1 MNRHLILALPVL
13 ACLAPGL
20 ARADAD
26 LLVARALGDEL
37 VPVPVAL
44 AATPHGLVVA
54 GAGAQRWSVAGE
66 PASDLRIT
74 DDIDD
79 VTALGEGLVFIGPAG
94 LVAVDPVGAVAWQ
107 ISVDDLG
114 SRDDDT
120 RWRIA
125 ADPRTVAVL
134 ADDTIH
140 TFTADGQAR
149 ARWSS
154 DASLTA
160 IAVADDLVVVT
171 GQREVSCDD
180 EPRAV
185 PVLVATSASGAPRWS
200 AYDHRT
206 TTLCAAGPTVAASAR
221 GVDVAIGGDGLV
233 YLLAEADG
241 PESPLRAD
249 PYHLSTRA
257 NLEIFDSLSDP
268 DEAQRGK
275 LAYYA
280 RFDRAGEHLVGQ
292 FLGLPATDSEP
303 SRLTPRAIA
312 ASSAGVVIVAGSTNR
327 SFDRAGEQ
335 HDTEALGQD
344 VAFVQ
349 IVDPDLGA
357 RRRSDVLEDLE
368 GEHAVVD
375 LALVDHGVVALVIG
389 ATADADAMV
398 DLPLADTP
406 EDPTYKKKVTKHP
419 DNDTQATFGFES
431 GVSGSDPTCYCAE
444 VTLPGPAALFA
455 LGLLPLTCLPRSR
468 RRSTL

>member
-1 MNRHLILALPVL
+1 MNRLLSALPVL

-37 VPVPVAL
+37 VQVPVAL

-54 GAGAQRWSVAGE
+54 GAGAQRWTTSGE

-74 DDIDD
+74 ADIDD
-79 VTALGEGLVFIGPAG
+79 VAALGDGLVFVGPSG
-94 LVAVDPVGAVAWQ
+94 LVAVDAVGAVTWQ
-107 ISVDDLG
+107 VAVDQLG
-114 SRDDDT
+114 PRDDDT

-134 ADDTIH
+134 ADATVH
-140 TFTADGQAR
+140 TFTADGRAR
-149 ARWSS
+149 ARWTS
-154 DASLTA
+154 DAVLTA
-160 IAVADDLVVVT
+160 IATADDLVAVT
-171 GQREVSCDD
+171 GQREISCDD
-180 EPRAV
+180 EPRDV
-185 PVLVATSASGAPRWS
+185 PVLVATSADGTPRWS
-200 AYDHRT
+200 AYDHRIA
-206 TTLCAAGPTVAASAR
+206 TLCAAGPTVAASAR
-221 GVDVAIGGDGLV
+221 GVDVAFGGDGLL
-233 YLLAEADG
+233 YLLAETDG
-241 PESPLRAD
+241 AESPLRAD
-249 PYHLSTRA
+249 PYHLTVRA
-257 NLEIFDSLSDP
+257 DLEIFDGLSDP

-275 LAYYA
+275 IAYYA

-303 SRLTPRAIA
+303 SRLTPRAISA
-312 ASSAGVVIVAGSTNR
+312 TSAGVVIVAGSTSR

-335 HDTEALGQD
+335 HETEALGQD
-344 VAFVQ
+344 VAFIQ

-357 RRRSDVLEDLE
+357 RRRWEVLEDHE
-368 GEHAVVD
+368 GEHTVVD
-375 LALVDHGVVALVIG
+375 LALTEQGVVALVIG
-389 ATADADAMV
+389 ATADADAML

-406 EDPTYKKKVTKHP
+406 EDPTFKKVTKHP

-455 LGLLPLTCLPRSR
+455 LGLLPLACLPRPR
-468 RRSTL
+468 RRCSNL